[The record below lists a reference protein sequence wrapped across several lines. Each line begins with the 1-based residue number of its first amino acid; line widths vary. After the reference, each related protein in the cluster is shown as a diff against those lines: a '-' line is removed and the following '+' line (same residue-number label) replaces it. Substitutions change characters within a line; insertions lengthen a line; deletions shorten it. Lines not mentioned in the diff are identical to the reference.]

1 MFEAFPLWAQ
11 ARSGRNSALF
21 HVEHFPIRLQFPKC
35 STWNNT
41 LHHPSNSDPQT
52 RLLPSI
58 RSENPG
64 GHLPRLRFRPLLQH
78 HHYPAG
84 RFPAS
89 SSRIADPSLPLPI
102 GRGPSLNRSHL
113 PRPQPPKNPST
124 NAPFSP
130 QPPTPTSSAF
140 SSVSSQV
147 SRPSGNLR
155 RQDRLHRFR
164 RGKLLSP
171 SCPSQPDCPGRFS
184 QGRRLTVS
192 LGNQPGP
199 LRNRPSHPRTG
210 CRRKRLRPPDVRLIG
225 SRHPGRQ

>member
-1 MFEAFPLWAQ
+1 M
-11 ARSGRNSALF
+11 AR
-21 HVEHFPIRLQFPKC
+21 PPPP
-35 STWNNT
+35 
-41 LHHPSNSDPQT
+41 PSRSLDPY
-52 RLLPSI
+52 LPAH
-58 RSENPG
+58 RPNGANPG
-64 GHLPRLRFRPLLQH
+64 GHHPRLRFRPLLQH

-225 SRHPGRQ
+225 SRHRGRQ